1 MTSESRPERDLASV
15 FQTGGATH
23 AGHVRDHNEDDLVLR
38 PDAGLWAVADG
49 MGGHEAGAFASQ
61 TVAKALAS
69 VEPPSSAQAL
79 LKSCEEKLAQAN
91 DQIRAFAQSSGGVT
105 VGTTVAVLLVFKT
118 HFICLWC
125 GDSRVYLIRRG
136 VLRQLSRDHSE
147 LQEFVDKGVLTPD
160 EAKVWPGRNVLTRA
174 VGVFETPETDRQE
187 GELESGDM
195 FVLCSDGLTTH
206 VADDEILKIAA
217 RRPAES
223 GCQDLVD
230 LALSRGGKDNVTV
243 VIAHYRPDST
253 RRMPPPQRDAPP
265 RSE

>member
-1 MTSESRPERDLASV
+1 MNHRDLATV

-38 PDAGLWAVADG
+38 PEAGLWAVADG

-61 TVAKALAS
+61 TVARTLAT
-69 VEPPSSAQAL
+69 VEAPASAAAL
-79 LKSCEEKLAQAN
+79 LKSCEDKLAQAN
-91 DQIRAFAQSSGGVT
+91 DEIRAFAQSNGGAI
-105 VGTTVAVLLVFKT
+105 VGTTVAVLLVFQS
-118 HFICLWC
+118 HFSCIWC

-136 VLRQLSRDHSE
+136 ALRQLSRDHSE
-147 LQEFVDKGVLTPD
+147 LQEFVDRGVLTPA

-174 VGVFETPETDRQE
+174 IGVFETPETDRE
-187 GELESGDM
+187 DGELESGDM

-206 VADDEILKIAA
+206 VDDDEILKIAA
-217 RRPAES
+217 RRPAENA
-223 GCQDLVD
+223 CHDLID

-253 RRMPPPQRDAPP
+253 RRMPPPQSGASPGPD
-265 RSE
+265 

>member
-1 MTSESRPERDLASV
+1 MSGEHDLASV

-23 AGHVRDHNEDDLVLR
+23 PGHVRDHNEDDLVLR
-38 PDAGLWAVADG
+38 PAIGLWAVADG

-61 TVAKALAS
+61 TVAKALGTVETPAS
-69 VEPPSSAQAL
+69 AAAL
-79 LKSCEEKLAQAN
+79 LKSCDDKLAQAN
-91 DQIRAFAQSSGGVT
+91 DQIQAFARRNGGAI
-105 VGTTVAVLLVFKT
+105 VGTTVAVLLVFQN
-118 HFICLWC
+118 HFACVWC

-147 LQEFVDKGVLTPD
+147 LQDFIDRGVLTPE

-174 VGVFETPETDRQE
+174 IGVFETPETDRQE
-187 GELESGDM
+187 GQLESGDM

-206 VADDEILKIAA
+206 VADDEILKIAT

-223 GCQDLVD
+223 ACHDLVD

-253 RRMPPPQRDAPP
+253 RRMPPPQRDAAA
-265 RSE
+265 RSV

>member
-1 MTSESRPERDLASV
+1 MNQPVSSGRDLASV

-38 PDAGLWAVADG
+38 PEVGLWAVADG

-61 TVAKALAS
+61 TVARTLATL
-69 VEPPSSAQAL
+69 EAPSSAAGL
-79 LKSCEEKLAQAN
+79 FKSCEDKLAQAN
-91 DQIRAFAQSSGGVT
+91 DAIRAFAQSNGGAI
-105 VGTTVAVLLVFKT
+105 VGTTVAVLLVFQT
-118 HFICLWC
+118 RFSCVWC

-147 LQEFVDKGVLTPD
+147 LQEFIDRGALTPA

-174 VGVFETPETDRQE
+174 IGVFETPETERED
-187 GELESGDM
+187 GELESGDL
-195 FVLCSDGLTTH
+195 FVLCSDGLICH

-217 RRPAES
+217 RRPPES
-223 GCQDLVD
+223 ACHDLIE

-253 RRMPPPQRDAPP
+253 RRLPAPREAPP
-265 RSE
+265 RSD

>member
-1 MTSESRPERDLASV
+1 MSKEMSSERDLASV

-38 PDAGLWAVADG
+38 PAVGLWAVADG

-61 TVAKALAS
+61 TVTGALKTIEAPAS
-69 VEPPSSAQAL
+69 AAAL
-79 LKSCEEKLAQAN
+79 LKSCEDKLAQAN
-91 DQIRAFAQSSGGVT
+91 DRIRAFAQSSGGVI
-105 VGTTVAVLLVFKT
+105 VGTTVAILLVFQNDFT
-118 HFICLWC
+118 CIWC

-136 VLRQLSRDHSE
+136 ALRQLSRDHSE
-147 LQEFVDKGVLTPD
+147 LQEFVDRGVLTPA

-187 GELESGDM
+187 GELESGDL

-206 VADDEILKIAA
+206 VEDEEILKIAA

-223 GCQDLVD
+223 ACEDLID
-230 LALSRGGKDNVTV
+230 LALSRGGRDNVTV

-253 RRMPPPQRDAPP
+253 RRMPPPQRHAPP
-265 RSE
+265 SSD